1 VGARPKP
8 DTVAA
13 LTANAKSAG
22 FIIALLRTLAQDP
35 RSKDDI
41 DNQDWFSF
49 RFNFGVLA
57 RPSGA
62 VFA

>member
-41 DNQDWFSF
+41 DNQ
-49 RFNFGVLA
+49 A
-57 RPSGA
+57 
-62 VFA
+62 